1 MIRSSEWREWGVP
14 VEVAVTECAAL
25 VEAETLVRAAIAESE
40 AACNPQ
46 RGDAE
51 IHEVN
56 LAQGIPVQVSP
67 RLSALLRSAL
77 WVARMTDG
85 AVSPLSAD
93 DAGIDEDAT
102 PPIHPLP
109 DYSDIHLDG
118 ETVLA
123 PFGVNLDITETAR
136 ADTADRAAATVARSL
151 ECGVL
156 VRMGDVTATAGH
168 SPAGGWQVAVPGAGT
183 VELPAGSAM
192 ATRVRA
198 AEPDEGE
205 ENGGNDVAGRWAQV
219 TVIAGDALWADAAA
233 AAALRRGAPAVRWLE
248 QYDLAARLVD
258 SGGRVHTTRRWS
270 RPHAA

>member
-14 VEVAVTECAAL
+14 VAVAVTEYAAL
-25 VEAETLVRAAIAESE
+25 VEAETRVRAAIAESE

-77 WVARMTDG
+77 WAARMTDG
-85 AVSPLSAD
+85 TVSPLAAD

-136 ADTADRAAATVARSL
+136 ADTADQAAATVARSL

-168 SPAGGWQVAVPGAGT
+168 SPAGGWQVSVPGAGT

-192 ATRVRA
+192 ATRMRN
-198 AEPDEGE
+198 ESDEE
-205 ENGGNDVAGRWAQV
+205 QNSENDVSGRWVQV
-219 TVIAGDALWADAAA
+219 TVIAEDALWADAAA
-233 AAALRRGAPAVRWLE
+233 AAALLRGAPAVRWLE

-258 SGGRVHTTRRWS
+258 GGGRVHTTRRWS